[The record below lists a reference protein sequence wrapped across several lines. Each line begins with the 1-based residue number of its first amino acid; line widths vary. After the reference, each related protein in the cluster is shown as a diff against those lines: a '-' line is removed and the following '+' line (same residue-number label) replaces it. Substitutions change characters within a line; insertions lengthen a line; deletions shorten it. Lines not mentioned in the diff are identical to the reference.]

1 MTAEDEP
8 PTSSFDPADFLE
20 NGDAILGYLTDALAS
35 GAPAFIDDALDVS
48 VRAAKRLGPISAT
61 NLPSCDYEAFFAGL
75 GAGAELGEEL
85 QNAVARFRARTAS
98 IATDDSDLFNERTCP
113 SCGARMLR
121 DVRDMTLEHRSRSAM
136 IGMPGWYCDE
146 CGEGVHSGDD
156 MAVSD
161 AALERL
167 RAELRQ
173 AFSADET
180 TFKAL
185 DAGQI
190 IDRNRK

>member
-1 MTAEDEP
+1 MKAEDKP
-8 PTSSFDPADFLE
+8 STSPFDPADFLE

-35 GAPAFIDDALDVS
+35 GDPAFIDDALDVS
-48 VRAAKRLGPISAT
+48 VRAARRLGPISAT
-61 NLPSCDYEAFFAGL
+61 NLRPYDYEAFFAGL
-75 GAGAELGEEL
+75 DAGAELGEGL
-85 QNAVARFRARTAS
+85 QSAVARFRARTAS
-98 IATDDSDLFNERTCP
+98 VATDDADLFKEPMCP

-121 DVRDMTLEHRSRSAM
+121 DVRDMTLGHRGRSDM

-161 AALERL
+161 AALARL
-167 RAELRQ
+167 KAELQR
-173 AFSADET
+173 AFSADEL
-180 TFKAL
+180 TFQAL

>member
-1 MTAEDEP
+1 MGRVA
-8 PTSSFDPADFLE
+8 
-20 NGDAILGYLTDALAS
+20 GG
-35 GAPAFIDDALDVS
+35 G
-48 VRAAKRLGPISAT
+48 RAMKA
-61 NLPSCDYEAFFAGL
+61 
-75 GAGAELGEEL
+75 
-85 QNAVARFRARTAS
+85 
-98 IATDDSDLFNERTCP
+98 DLFKERMCP
-113 SCGARMLR
+113 ACGAQMLR
-121 DVRDMTLEHRSRSAM
+121 GVRDMTLEHLGRSQM
-136 IGMPGWYCDE
+136 IRMAGWYCGE

-167 RAELRQ
+167 RADLCQ

-180 TFKAL
+180 TFKTL

>member
-1 MTAEDEP
+1 MTAEDKP

-35 GAPAFIDDALDVS
+35 GDPAFIDDALDVS
-48 VRAAKRLGPISAT
+48 VSAAKRLATISAT
-61 NLPSCDYEAFFAGL
+61 NLLPSDYEAFFARL
-75 GAGAELGEEL
+75 GAGAELGEEM

-98 IATDDSDLFNERTCP
+98 VATDDADLFKERTCP

-121 DVRDMTLEHRSRSAM
+121 DVRDMTLEHRGRSAM
-136 IGMPGWYCDE
+136 TGMPGWYCVE
-146 CGEGVHSGDD
+146 CREGVHSGDD
-156 MAVSD
+156 MAISD

-167 RAELRQ
+167 RAELRR
-173 AFSADET
+173 AFSADES
-180 TFKAL
+180 TFQAL
-185 DAGQI
+185 DARQI

>member
-1 MTAEDEP
+1 MKAEDKP
-8 PTSSFDPADFLE
+8 STSPFDPADFLE
-20 NGDAILGYLTDALAS
+20 NGDAILGYLSDALAS
-35 GAPAFIDDALDVS
+35 RDPAFIDDAFDVAH
-48 VRAAKRLGPISAT
+48 RAAKRLGKITAT
-61 NLPSCDYEAFFAGL
+61 NLRPIDYETFFAAL
-75 GAGAELGEEL
+75 GADAELGDEL
-85 QNAVARFRARTAS
+85 KSAVARFRARTVSLGTNDA
-98 IATDDSDLFNERTCP
+98 DRFKERMCP
-113 SCGARMLR
+113 ACGARLVR
-121 DVRDMTLEHRSRSAM
+121 GVRDMTLEHRGRSEM
-136 IGMPGWYCDE
+136 IGMAGWYCDE
-146 CGEGVHSGDD
+146 CGEGVHSGED

>member
-1 MTAEDEP
+1 MTAEDKP

-35 GAPAFIDDALDVS
+35 GDPAFIDDALDVS
-48 VRAAKRLGPISAT
+48 VRAARRLGPISAT
-61 NLPSCDYEAFFAGL
+61 NLLPSDYEAFFAGL

-85 QNAVARFRARTAS
+85 QSAVARFRARTVS
-98 IATDDSDLFNERTCP
+98 VVTDDADLFKERTCP

-121 DVRDMTLEHRSRSAM
+121 DVRDMTLEHRGRSAI
-136 IGMPGWYCDE
+136 IGMPGWYCVE
-146 CGEGVHSGDD
+146 CGEGVHSGDE
-156 MAVSD
+156 MVASD
-161 AALERL
+161 AALARL
-167 RAELRQ
+167 KAELQR
-173 AFSADET
+173 AFSADEP
-180 TFKAL
+180 TFQAL

>member
-1 MTAEDEP
+1 
-8 PTSSFDPADFLE
+8 
-20 NGDAILGYLTDALAS
+20 
-35 GAPAFIDDALDVS
+35 
-48 VRAAKRLGPISAT
+48 
-61 NLPSCDYEAFFAGL
+61 
-75 GAGAELGEEL
+75 
-85 QNAVARFRARTAS
+85 
-98 IATDDSDLFNERTCP
+98 
-113 SCGARMLR
+113 
-121 DVRDMTLEHRSRSAM
+121 
-136 IGMPGWYCDE
+136 
-146 CGEGVHSGDD
+146 

-167 RAELRQ
+167 MADLRQ

>member
-1 MTAEDEP
+1 MKAEDKP
-8 PTSSFDPADFLE
+8 STSPFDPADLLE
-20 NGDAILGYLTDALAS
+20 NGDMILRYLRDALAS
-35 GAPAFIDDALDVS
+35 RDPAFIDDAFDVAQ
-48 VRAAKRLGPISAT
+48 RAAKRLSTITAT
-61 NLPSCDYEAFFAGL
+61 NLRSFDYETFFAAL
-75 GAGAELGEEL
+75 GADAELGDEL
-85 QNAVARFRARTAS
+85 KSAVSRFRARTVSLVTNGA
-98 IATDDSDLFNERTCP
+98 DLFKERMCP
-113 SCGARMLR
+113 ACGAEMLR
-121 DVRDMTLEHRSRSAM
+121 GVRDMTLERRGRSDM
-136 IGMPGWYCDE
+136 IGMLGWYCDE
-146 CGEGVHSGDD
+146 CGEGVHSGEDL
-156 MAVSD
+156 AVSD

>member
-1 MTAEDEP
+1 MTAEDKP

-20 NGDAILGYLTDALAS
+20 NGDAILGYLTDALVN
-35 GAPAFIDDALDVS
+35 GDPAFIDDALDVS
-48 VRAAKRLGPISAT
+48 VRAAKRLGTIAAT
-61 NLPSCDYEAFFAGL
+61 NLPPSDYEAFFAGL
-75 GAGAELGEEL
+75 GAGAELSEEL
-85 QNAVARFRARTAS
+85 QSAVARFRARTVSLVTNDA
-98 IATDDSDLFNERTCP
+98 DLFKERLCP
-113 SCGARMLR
+113 ACGAQMLR
-121 DVRDMTLEHRSRSAM
+121 GVRDMTLEHRGRSDM

-146 CGEGVHSGDD
+146 CGEAVHSGED

-167 RAELRQ
+167 RADLRQ